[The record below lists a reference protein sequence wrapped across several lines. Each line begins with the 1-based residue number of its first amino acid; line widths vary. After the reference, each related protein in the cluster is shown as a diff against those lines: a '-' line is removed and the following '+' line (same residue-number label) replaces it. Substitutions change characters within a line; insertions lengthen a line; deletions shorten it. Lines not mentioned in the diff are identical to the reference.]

1 MTWPSNAPNKS
12 RNNAPSNTPDNR
24 PTNRSGTPGFTLI
37 EVIVVLVILG
47 LGLALLTTRGP
58 LRSTALDLRAATS
71 EITQALRLARA
82 RAIATDRPVIVALD
96 PAGNAFRVGSGSTQ
110 TLPRGVTLEA
120 TAVQGPAAG
129 IAAFRFAPDGSA
141 SGGRITLTAGGRSAV
156 VGVDW
161 LTGRV
166 SVGEAVAR

>member
-1 MTWPSNAPNKS
+1 MTWRSSRARSNRGSA
-12 RNNAPSNTPDNR
+12 A
-24 PTNRSGTPGFTLI
+24 GFTLI

-47 LGLALLTTRGP
+47 LGIGLLTTRGP
-58 LRSTALDLRAATS
+58 LRSSALDLRAATS
-71 EITQALRLARA
+71 EITQVLRLARA
-82 RAIATDRPVIVALD
+82 RAIATDRQIVVALD
-96 PAGNAFRVGSGSTQ
+96 PAGSAFRVGSGPAQ
-110 TLPRGVTLEA
+110 TLPRGVVLEA

-141 SGGRITLTAGGRSAV
+141 SGGRITLTAGGRSTM

>member
-1 MTWPSNAPNKS
+1 MTWPNNK
-12 RNNAPSNTPDNR
+12 PSDR
-24 PTNRSGTPGFTLI
+24 GAAAGFTLI

-47 LGLALLTTRGP
+47 LGMALLTTRGR
-58 LRSTALDLRAATS
+58 LRSTALDLRAATG

-82 RAIATDRPVIVALD
+82 RAIVTDRQVVVALD
-96 PAGNAFRVGSGSTQ
+96 PAGNAFRVGSGPAQ
-110 TLPRGVTLEA
+110 TLPRGIVLEA
-120 TAVQGPAAG
+120 TAVQGPAIG

-141 SGGRITLTAGGRSAV
+141 SGGRITLTAGGRSAM

-166 SVGEAVAR
+166 SVGEAIAR

>member
-1 MTWPSNAPNKS
+1 MTWPSSGS
-12 RNNAPSNTPDNR
+12 RAA
-24 PTNRSGTPGFTLI
+24 GFTLI

-47 LGLALLTTRGP
+47 LGMALLTTRGP
-58 LRSTALDLRAATS
+58 LRSTALDLRAATG

-82 RAIATDRPVIVALD
+82 RAIATDRQVIVALD
-96 PAGNAFRVGSGSTQ
+96 PAGNAFRVGSSPAQ
-110 TLPRGVTLEA
+110 TLPKGVVLEA
-120 TAVQGPAAG
+120 TAVQGPAVG
-129 IAAFRFAPDGSA
+129 IAAFSFAPDGSA
-141 SGGRITLTAGGRSAV
+141 SGGRISLTAGGRRAI

>member
-1 MTWPSNAPNKS
+1 MTWP
-12 RNNAPSNTPDNR
+12 NNRHS
-24 PTNRSGTPGFTLI
+24 SGGRTAGFTLI

-47 LGLALLTTRGP
+47 LGMALLTTRGP
-58 LRSTALDLRAATS
+58 LRSSALDLRAATGT
-71 EITQALRLARA
+71 IAQALRLARA
-82 RAIATDRPVIVALD
+82 RAIATDRQVVVALD
-96 PAGNAFRVGSGSTQ
+96 PAASAFRVGTGPAQ
-110 TLPRGVTLEA
+110 TLPRGVVLEA

-141 SGGRITLTAGGRSAV
+141 SGGRITLTAGGQRAM

-166 SVGEAVAR
+166 SVGKAVAR

>member
-1 MTWPSNAPNKS
+1 MTWPSNRHS
-12 RNNAPSNTPDNR
+12 SGNR
-24 PTNRSGTPGFTLI
+24 AAGFTLI

-58 LRSTALDLRAATS
+58 LRSSALDLRAATGD
-71 EITQALRLARA
+71 ITQALRLARA
-82 RAIATDRPVIVALD
+82 RAIATDRQVVVALD
-96 PAGNAFRVGSGSTQ
+96 PAGNAFRVGSGPAQ
-110 TLPRGVTLEA
+110 TLPRGVVLEA

-141 SGGRITLTAGGRSAV
+141 SGGRITLTAGGRRAM